1 MKEILMKKSV
11 KLLYLGALC
20 VLGTLAT
27 ALRCAALLTGFD
39 FESGYF
45 TDKLLNTVSV
55 IALVLAAV
63 LFSTVLFIKSRVN
76 PRLESGTEK
85 DFITSAVVGV
95 TLFLMAFECAFAKRT
110 PSTPSGGL
118 NIARYLP
125 TLASILAAAAVFY
138 FLFTVVKA
146 KRTSRTNALFSM
158 AVSLFLAFYAI
169 TLYFDTSSPI
179 NAPVKLCDQLCYAFL
194 AVFFL
199 YEARVAL
206 ARPMHRPYI
215 ATGLFAATFA
225 AYSSIPSV
233 ICYLVRGETV
243 STTLS
248 ENALTLALFAYCL
261 IRVVTALCVEEDKEN
276 RVVTLIRKMSDERKE
291 EIKATALTR
300 AQNINNEENET
311 EESDNYEIELPTVDE
326 KGTEEES

>member
-1 MKEILMKKSV
+1 MKKSV

-20 VLGTLAT
+20 ALGTLAT
-27 ALRCAALLTGFD
+27 ALRCAALLTEFD

-45 TDKLLNTVSV
+45 TEKLLNTASV
-55 IALVLAAV
+55 ITLVLAAA
-63 LFSTVLFIKSRVN
+63 LFSTVLFIKGSVK

-85 DFITSAVVGV
+85 DFITSATVGV

-110 PSTPSGGL
+110 PPTPSVGV

-125 TLASILAAAAVFY
+125 AVASVLAAAAVLY
-138 FLFTVVKA
+138 FLFTVVRA

-169 TLYFDTSSPI
+169 NLYFDTQSPI

-199 YEARVAL
+199 YETRIAL
-206 ARPMHRPYI
+206 SRPLHRLYI
-215 ATGLFAATFA
+215 ATGLFATAFA
-225 AYSSIPSV
+225 AYSSIPALV
-233 ICYLVRGETV
+233 CYLVRGETI
-243 STTLS
+243 SSTLS

-261 IRVVTALCVEEDKEN
+261 IRVVTALCAEEDNEN
-276 RVVTLIRKMSDERKE
+276 RVVTLIRKMSDERQA
-291 EIKATALTR
+291 EIKAAALTR
-300 AQNINNEENET
+300 AHDINNEENEP
-311 EESDNYEIELPTVDE
+311 EESDNYEIELPSTDE